1 MFGFGAMIDKLK
13 SNPKTIVLTEGTDPR
28 ILEAASRLLASNF
41 LKPILLGNEEKILK
55 AAEDAIEANDNNF
68 DGLINAVPDDGEDD
82 PDDDYS
88 SELSV
93 KRAREYDAARQKA
106 VEDEEIAKEK
116 KRNARARAQSYREID
131 R

>member
-1 MFGFGAMIDKLK
+1 MSGLDIANDRIHKEEEL
-13 SNPKTIVLTEGTDPR
+13 SETEEA
-28 ILEAASRLLASNF
+28 ILEEHTMRSGKNY
-41 LKPILLGNEEKILK
+41 LK

-68 DGLINAVPDDGEDD
+68 DGLINAV

>member
-1 MFGFGAMIDKLK
+1 MSGLDLANDRLNKEEEM
-13 SNPKTIVLTEGTDPR
+13 SEQEEA
-28 ILEAASRLLASNF
+28 ILEAHTINSKN
-41 LKPILLGNEEKILK
+41 NYLK

-88 SELSV
+88 SEVSV
-93 KRAREYDAARQKA
+93 KRAREYEETRQRAFEEEAAKR
-106 VEDEEIAKEK
+106 EK
-116 KRNARARAQSYREID
+116 KEHGRAHTQSYREID

>member
-1 MFGFGAMIDKLK
+1 MGGLDLANDRLNKEEER
-13 SNPKTIVLTEGTDPR
+13 TEKEEA
-28 ILEAASRLLASNF
+28 ILEAHTINSKN
-41 LKPILLGNEEKILK
+41 NYLK

-88 SELSV
+88 SEVSV
-93 KRAREYDAARQKA
+93 KRAREYEETRQRTFEEEAAKR
-106 VEDEEIAKEK
+106 EK
-116 KRNARARAQSYREID
+116 ISHARAHAHDHLEIE

>member
-1 MFGFGAMIDKLK
+1 MSGLDIANDRIHKEEG
-13 SNPKTIVLTEGTDPR
+13 LTEQEEA
-28 ILEAASRLLASNF
+28 ILEEHTMRSN
-41 LKPILLGNEEKILK
+41 KNYLK

-93 KRAREYDAARQKA
+93 KRARKYDAARQRA
-106 VEDEEIAKEK
+106 IEDDEIAKER
-116 KRNARARAQSYREID
+116 KRHARAHAHGNFEID